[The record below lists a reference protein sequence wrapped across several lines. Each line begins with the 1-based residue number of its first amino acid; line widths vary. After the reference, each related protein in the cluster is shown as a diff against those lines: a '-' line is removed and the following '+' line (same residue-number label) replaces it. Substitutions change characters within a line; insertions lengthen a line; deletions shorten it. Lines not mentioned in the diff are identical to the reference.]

1 MAISPQITNLVIILA
16 FMQISKKIPFDDPNV
31 LNGVRALYI
40 VSNIVIAGIYFY
52 VQQQINKKNDM
63 TVVKYVEPAPMGS
76 GEEPKFVATTVKA
89 YDLQKLRE
97 LYKAQLM
104 GVGMMGVMH
113 IYFKYTNPLLI
124 QSIIPLKGAFEGNL
138 VKVHLFGQ
146 PATGDL
152 ARPWKAAGG
161 MMGAMSGGEIKT
173 DKKSIE
179 AAERA
184 GRGGVKDE

>member
-1 MAISPQITNLVIILA
+1 MALNPQVG
-16 FMQISKKIPFDDPNV
+16 FMQISKRIPFDDPNV
-31 LNGVRALYI
+31 LNAVRALY
-40 VSNIVIAGIYFY
+40 VFSNLVIAGIYYY
-52 VQQQINKKNDM
+52 VNTQINKKNDM

-76 GEEPKFVATTVKA
+76 GGEPNFVATTVKA
-89 YDLQKLRE
+89 YDLQQLKALV
-97 LYKAQLM
+97 KAQLM
-104 GVGMMGVMH
+104 GVGMMCVMH
-113 IYFKYTNPLLI
+113 FYFKYTNPLLI

-138 VKVHLFGQ
+138 VKIHLLGH

-152 ARPWKAAGG
+152 QRPWKQAGG
-161 MMGAMSGGEIKT
+161 LMGAMQGGEIKT

>member
-1 MAISPQITNLVIILA
+1 MSFAPGPARGYNANTIT
-16 FMQISKKIPFDDPNV
+16 
-31 LNGVRALYI
+31 
-40 VSNIVIAGIYFY
+40 
-52 VQQQINKKNDM
+52 DM

-89 YDLQKLRE
+89 YDLGKLRE
-97 LYKAQLM
+97 LFKAQLM

-138 VKVHLFGQ
+138 VKIHLLGQ
-146 PATGDL
+146 QAVGEL
-152 ARPWKAAGG
+152 QRPWKASGG
-161 MMGAMSGGEIKT
+161 MMGAMGGGEIKT

>member
-1 MAISPQITNLVIILA
+1 MVCDSFFPPSQPAYPHPAIPPAPQLTHHA
-16 FMQISKKIPFDDPNV
+16 T
-31 LNGVRALYI
+31 
-40 VSNIVIAGIYFY
+40 
-52 VQQQINKKNDM
+52 DM

-89 YDLQKLRE
+89 YDLTKLRE
-97 LYKAQLM
+97 AYKAQLM
-104 GVGMMGVMH
+104 GVGMMAVMH

-138 VKVHLFGQ
+138 VKIHLLGHS
-146 PATGDL
+146 ATGEL
-152 ARPWKAAGG
+152 QRPWKAAGG